1 MPTIR
6 FNLTKADK
14 KSKKKDSSPFLAS
27 EPEPPVVMSADVNIP
42 AATPTHPTLY
52 LTRSKRAKLGLTN
65 TTMKKKKLPTT
76 KAAITYETDT
86 DEAAVIAEAIERANS
101 ERNNKSSRATR
112 NHPTTHPYIQ
122 GILTTPIGRNKTFR
136 ATETDDDDNDEA
148 ASNAEAIDS
157 ATAERSNTHK
167 VMRIKQEYIP
177 DTQGTHHFPPARSH
191 QPQTELFDDSDDDD
205 VADDDDYSVRDD
217 DDRKIPA
224 PTRPKSTRKRQFDD
238 SDVPASP
245 MLPCEK
251 DAFSDAK
258 QPEIR
263 YKTRQYVR
271 ECGSQQI
278 NFVGRSDLH
287 TTKVKSETPQALQD
301 LQNKLPLTKIGAT
314 NPEISP
320 LKATPWRTPIP
331 ISDHDHDRGD
341 SHHQLPRVLDLGHIG
356 PPRRTANDIS
366 TTIVQI
372 SFSTAAATFGSPS
385 VHIFPHN
392 ANVILRPTGFEIL
405 PTPIRPRAPTPPSD
419 VPSPNYQR
427 PIRDQPNGHARV
439 PNYNGDPVDDD
450 EMTDASDDIPA
461 RSTTNIYRDDDMDD
475 DDDDDSDVV
484 NASSVFSIYC
494 PCPKQLCLSVRD
506 QTLPPTKAQKA
517 PAADVE
523 VEEQSNGDKKESPK
537 QLDALPM
544 IQNSPY
550 SVPDSSDNDDSTDTS
565 SFIPDSFTVKTLDSL
580 TLMDRMTTRKAT
592 KNVKMT
598 KNIPRPARPQPPT
611 KSKQFAT
618 PINVANPFYVKPP
631 INAAIPFTISI
642 DDDET
647 ETPSTPSS
655 RNRTQSCQV
664 NYLKT
669 FNTSGPRNLDAPP
682 SPAISLNSELFSPLF
697 SNLSSSNDSTFDCLS
712 TSTGIT
718 AFLELSDDDETLEL
732 PYRLD
737 KLHIPCPEDNVL
749 DPIHH
754 VPFLQHHSDLDSRT
768 NPHASLLFYADATL
782 QDDINGPITMC
793 NLPTCVDSSITA
805 ASFCLRYI
813 QSNPVTKQC
822 IRDLTTEHLRH
833 LMCNLYPILIAGS
846 DKDPNQEEFIQCI
859 QHTFN
864 RTTNLVMD
872 NLSSEHRSQLTNG
885 TPSLFVSLLSDYE
898 PGSFGHECSL
908 SILYAF
914 KMMYLIH
921 LYIQGQ
927 TSSCPHQPPE
937 LADIIRNIPTFAT
950 ALRLFPNRS
959 NFRDVP
965 RFIIKFFQDQQLSP
979 SPYDIT
985 LDSTRTRHIQTP
997 THLNSASLIA
1007 FTHSP
1012 LVNGFGEP
1020 TTGISPSASHVA
1032 RVLIS
1037 ATLRQ
1042 HATLTSKL
1050 TTGDDLHLQS
1060 SNICIGSLPPADLLM
1075 NHNCSA
1081 FPMATSPTPEQ
1092 LSIMHSK
1099 ATAIAVNF
1107 VICRP
1112 LTSNDLQNF
1121 TIPIGNCDYATLKSN
1136 FDPIKTDTI
1145 NHSIDFLPD
1154 HEYTMFRVV
1163 SNINVTDPQC
1173 VLPQTPLPTKVLIYQ
1188 GNTQEHQ
1195 STPSYTPG
1203 SPTELPI
1210 PLPSAHIFPYLQQ
1223 GEQTNHFHQHNGT
1236 IKPYTTTTVQQLFN
1250 DQACIPMNTCYAAN
1264 PWTCPNNP
1272 SQLWRQPNPVYHV
1285 IDDPKTIPLSLA
1297 TRLIQVITT
1306 KRGSTDVYGSWAL
1319 PHLENALSNPL
1330 SQITH
1335 NPFSY
1340 YWQQH
1345 NHPEYPFIKASEP
1358 NILSNPP
1365 ALMVVRT
1372 RRSSLQEENPPEIEP
1387 ETADP
1392 DTSDNSSETDIS
1404 RHETHNIDAN
1414 QPSSDVQAQEI
1425 DTPAENPLKRLS
1437 RTVTQ
1442 ILSPKSV
1449 QPDTQI
1455 ETSSS
1460 PKTDTPSKPAAKDK
1474 PAKHPT
1480 FAYPP
1485 IHETFFTD
1493 DEDNEDQQD
1502 DPPQIPLQ
1510 SPDALTSST
1519 RTDFTYPPIE
1529 DLTKTL
1535 LKYAKNANL
1544 RKLSYPTDLV
1554 ARRRQFNAFMDN
1566 LRIVCNIS
1574 PDTPSL

>member
-1 MPTIR
+1 
-6 FNLTKADK
+6 
-14 KSKKKDSSPFLAS
+14 
-27 EPEPPVVMSADVNIP
+27 
-42 AATPTHPTLY
+42 
-52 LTRSKRAKLGLTN
+52 
-65 TTMKKKKLPTT
+65 MKKKKLPTT
-76 KAAITYETDT
+76 KAAITYETNT

-157 ATAERSNTHK
+157 ATAERSTTHK

-191 QPQTELFDDSDDDD
+191 QPQTELYDDSDDDD

-238 SDVPASP
+238 SDVPASSP
-245 MLPCEK
+245 
-251 DAFSDAK
+251 DASPAKRMRFQTQK

-278 NFVGRSDLH
+278 NFVGRSDLR
-287 TTKVKSETPQALQD
+287 TTKSKVRNASGVPRPAKQPTTYENRSDQSGDIAAQSDPIADPQF
-301 LQNKLPLTKIGAT
+301 
-314 NPEISP
+314 
-320 LKATPWRTPIP
+320 P

-450 EMTDASDDIPA
+450 EMTDASDDVPA

-523 VEEQSNGDKKESPK
+523 VEEQSNGNKKESPK

-754 VPFLQHHSDLDSRT
+754 VPF
-768 NPHASLLFYADATL
+768 
-782 QDDINGPITMC
+782 C
-793 NLPTCVDSSITA
+793 NT
-805 ASFCLRYI
+805 
-813 QSNPVTKQC
+813 
-822 IRDLTTEHLRH
+822 
-833 LMCNLYPILIAGS
+833 ILIWIPEPIHMPHFFS
-846 DKDPNQEEFIQCI
+846 M
-859 QHTFN
+859 
-864 RTTNLVMD
+864 LM
-872 NLSSEHRSQLTNG
+872 QL
-885 TPSLFVSLLSDYE
+885 
-898 PGSFGHECSL
+898 
-908 SILYAF
+908 F
-914 KMMYLIH
+914 KMTSM
-921 LYIQGQ
+921 GQ
-927 TSSCPHQPPE
+927 SPC
-937 LADIIRNIPTFAT
+937 ATF
-950 ALRLFPNRS
+950 
-959 NFRDVP
+959 
-965 RFIIKFFQDQQLSP
+965 Q
-979 SPYDIT
+979 
-985 LDSTRTRHIQTP
+985 
-997 THLNSASLIA
+997 
-1007 FTHSP
+1007 
-1012 LVNGFGEP
+1012 
-1020 TTGISPSASHVA
+1020 HV
-1032 RVLIS
+1032 
-1037 ATLRQ
+1037 
-1042 HATLTSKL
+1042 
-1050 TTGDDLHLQS
+1050 
-1060 SNICIGSLPPADLLM
+1060 
-1075 NHNCSA
+1075 
-1081 FPMATSPTPEQ
+1081 
-1092 LSIMHSK
+1092 
-1099 ATAIAVNF
+1099 
-1107 VICRP
+1107 
-1112 LTSNDLQNF
+1112 
-1121 TIPIGNCDYATLKSN
+1121 
-1136 FDPIKTDTI
+1136 
-1145 NHSIDFLPD
+1145 
-1154 HEYTMFRVV
+1154 
-1163 SNINVTDPQC
+1163 
-1173 VLPQTPLPTKVLIYQ
+1173 
-1188 GNTQEHQ
+1188 
-1195 STPSYTPG
+1195 
-1203 SPTELPI
+1203 
-1210 PLPSAHIFPYLQQ
+1210 
-1223 GEQTNHFHQHNGT
+1223 
-1236 IKPYTTTTVQQLFN
+1236 
-1250 DQACIPMNTCYAAN
+1250 
-1264 PWTCPNNP
+1264 
-1272 SQLWRQPNPVYHV
+1272 
-1285 IDDPKTIPLSLA
+1285 
-1297 TRLIQVITT
+1297 LIQVSQLQASAYVI
-1306 KRGSTDVYGSWAL
+1306 S
-1319 PHLENALSNPL
+1319 
-1330 SQITH
+1330 SQI
-1335 NPFSY
+1335 
-1340 YWQQH
+1340 
-1345 NHPEYPFIKASEP
+1345 
-1358 NILSNPP
+1358 
-1365 ALMVVRT
+1365 
-1372 RRSSLQEENPPEIEP
+1372 
-1387 ETADP
+1387 
-1392 DTSDNSSETDIS
+1392 
-1404 RHETHNIDAN
+1404 
-1414 QPSSDVQAQEI
+1414 
-1425 DTPAENPLKRLS
+1425 
-1437 RTVTQ
+1437 
-1442 ILSPKSV
+1442 
-1449 QPDTQI
+1449 
-1455 ETSSS
+1455 
-1460 PKTDTPSKPAAKDK
+1460 
-1474 PAKHPT
+1474 
-1480 FAYPP
+1480 
-1485 IHETFFTD
+1485 
-1493 DEDNEDQQD
+1493 
-1502 DPPQIPLQ
+1502 Q
-1510 SPDALTSST
+1510 SP
-1519 RTDFTYPPIE
+1519 
-1529 DLTKTL
+1529 
-1535 LKYAKNANL
+1535 N
-1544 RKLSYPTDLV
+1544 
-1554 ARRRQFNAFMDN
+1554 NAFA
-1566 LRIVCNIS
+1566 
-1574 PDTPSL
+1574 T